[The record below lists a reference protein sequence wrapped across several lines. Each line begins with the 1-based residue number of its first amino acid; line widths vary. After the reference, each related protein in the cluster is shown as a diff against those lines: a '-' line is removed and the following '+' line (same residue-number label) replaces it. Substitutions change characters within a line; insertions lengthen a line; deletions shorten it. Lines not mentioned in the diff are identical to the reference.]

1 MVCCCS
7 TKVPSSS
14 QESFCRKPISFFIT
28 IQVFLGLFYFKLSNN
43 FFFAKAISFLE
54 VDMLHFTVTFFL
66 KESNRELDIESG
78 QLDTFCK
85 LSSKSHL
92 LFLCYHGWAWI
103 GCKLKD
109 VVIRQES
116 TSSSENSKDTILL
129 TKARHSSQP

>member
-1 MVCCCS
+1 MLLQYKS
-7 TKVPSSS
+7 
-14 QESFCRKPISFFIT
+14 SFFFSRKLL
-28 IQVFLGLFYFKLSNN
+28 QKAHFVFHHYPSFSWAFLFQAQQQL
-43 FFFAKAISFLE
+43 FFAKAISFLE